1 MLASSRALF
10 DELAQNVRLS
20 VRGIARAPGF
30 AAAVIVTLAL
40 GIGANAAMFGVVD
53 RLMFRPF
60 AYLRDPSSV
69 HRVYFRNFNRGTER
83 TFWNS
88 EYARYVDLK
97 NGTSS
102 FSEYA
107 AFAHMTAALGTGDA
121 SREHSAAMV
130 SSTFWSFFDA
140 NPVMGRFFTA
150 AEDRTPRGADV
161 AVLGFAYWKNE
172 LGGRDVLGQTL
183 QVGNVSATIIGV
195 APEGFA
201 GVTDDDPPAVYIPIT
216 TYAGSNPYKR
226 DAQTYFTAYYWRW
239 MEIMVRTKPG
249 VSAGQASADATRA
262 AVNSWNARRALEP
275 DIPPV
280 TVAKPSAI
288 VSSLRVGAGP
298 SLALEARTALWV
310 EGVAALVLL
319 IACANVANLFLARA
333 LRRQREIAVRLA
345 LGVSRRRLLAQAL
358 TESLVLSLLGC
369 AAGLLIA
376 QWGGA
381 AIRRMLIS
389 TQGASLDVFT
399 DWRTIGVAVALTIV
413 TGLLT
418 GFVPALV
425 SGRGDLAQDLR
436 AGSRG
441 GTYQRS
447 RTRTALLV
455 AQGALAVTLLVGA
468 GLFVRSLDHVK
479 SLPLGYDAD
488 RVLVV
493 SPNMRGMVLDDS
505 AQMQLGRAMLAT
517 AQALP
522 GVEAASRAKT
532 VPLTFVNSTNL
543 FVPGVDSVARLGY
556 ITYQAA
562 SPDYFRAM
570 DTRILR
576 GRGFTAA
583 DRSGAPPVIVVGEG
597 MAKTIWPHEDAIGK
611 CVRVQVE
618 TATCSTVVGIA
629 EDIAQNEISLAPRL
643 HFYIPVE
650 QFKYGGNFLLLRMR
664 GNVRAQGETVR
675 RAVQRVMPGQ
685 SYVTVRPLSEVVE
698 GRRRSWQLGATMF
711 VAFGFLA
718 LIVAAVGLYGV
729 ISYNV
734 TQRMHEMGVRVAL
747 GAQPRDVVGLI
758 AAQGFRFA
766 TAGIVLGSLF
776 ALAASHWV
784 QPLLF
789 QQSATDPFV
798 YVAVSAAM
806 LIVAI
811 AASGIPALRAAKAD
825 PSVALR
831 SD

>member
-226 DAQTYFTAYYWRW
+226 DAQTYFAAYYWRW

-288 VSSLRVGAGP
+288 VSSLRIGAGP
-298 SLALEARTALWV
+298 SPALEARTALWV

-369 AAGLLIA
+369 AAG
-376 QWGGA
+376 
-381 AIRRMLIS
+381 
-389 TQGASLDVFT
+389 
-399 DWRTIGVAVALTIV
+399 
-413 TGLLT
+413 
-418 GFVPALV
+418 
-425 SGRGDLAQDLR
+425 
-436 AGSRG
+436 
-441 GTYQRS
+441 
-447 RTRTALLV
+447 
-455 AQGALAVTLLVGA
+455 
-468 GLFVRSLDHVK
+468 
-479 SLPLGYDAD
+479 
-488 RVLVV
+488 
-493 SPNMRGMVLDDS
+493 
-505 AQMQLGRAMLAT
+505 
-517 AQALP
+517 
-522 GVEAASRAKT
+522 
-532 VPLTFVNSTNL
+532 
-543 FVPGVDSVARLGY
+543 
-556 ITYQAA
+556 
-562 SPDYFRAM
+562 
-570 DTRILR
+570 
-576 GRGFTAA
+576 
-583 DRSGAPPVIVVGEG
+583 
-597 MAKTIWPHEDAIGK
+597 
-611 CVRVQVE
+611 
-618 TATCSTVVGIA
+618 
-629 EDIAQNEISLAPRL
+629 
-643 HFYIPVE
+643 
-650 QFKYGGNFLLLRMR
+650 
-664 GNVRAQGETVR
+664 
-675 RAVQRVMPGQ
+675 
-685 SYVTVRPLSEVVE
+685 
-698 GRRRSWQLGATMF
+698 
-711 VAFGFLA
+711 
-718 LIVAAVGLYGV
+718 
-729 ISYNV
+729 
-734 TQRMHEMGVRVAL
+734 
-747 GAQPRDVVGLI
+747 
-758 AAQGFRFA
+758 
-766 TAGIVLGSLF
+766 
-776 ALAASHWV
+776 
-784 QPLLF
+784 
-789 QQSATDPFV
+789 
-798 YVAVSAAM
+798 
-806 LIVAI
+806 
-811 AASGIPALRAAKAD
+811 
-825 PSVALR
+825 
-831 SD
+831 